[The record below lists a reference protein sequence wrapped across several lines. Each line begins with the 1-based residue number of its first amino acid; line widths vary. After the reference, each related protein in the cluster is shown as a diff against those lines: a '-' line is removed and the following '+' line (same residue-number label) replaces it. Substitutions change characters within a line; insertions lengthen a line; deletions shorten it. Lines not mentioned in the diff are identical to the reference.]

1 MMEDLPIENINS
13 KIYEIREEKVML
25 DSDLASLY
33 GITTGNLNKAVS
45 RNLERFPS
53 DFMFELSKE
62 EYNLIFQNG
71 ISSYGGRRKLPRVF
85 TEQGVAMISS
95 VIKSKT
101 AININI
107 QIMRMFVEMRRFA
120 LTYDELAKKIQE
132 IESRVT
138 DGEKRDQQIIN
149 ILNQL
154 MAKDESKLD
163 KIGFMKD

>member
-120 LTYDELAKKIQE
+120 LTYDELAKKTQE

-163 KIGFMKD
+163 KIGFIKD